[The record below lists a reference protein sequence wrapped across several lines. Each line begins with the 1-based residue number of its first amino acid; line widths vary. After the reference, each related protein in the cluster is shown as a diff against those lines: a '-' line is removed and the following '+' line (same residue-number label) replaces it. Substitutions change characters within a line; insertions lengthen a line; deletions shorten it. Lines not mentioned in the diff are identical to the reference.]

1 MTMTTTT
8 TVDDAVVASRRAV
21 IDESGWGA
29 KFHVI
34 QPRNFTFWVM
44 AFLFVVGGT
53 LTVRGFVASGKAY
66 TDAVSLGIAWFGAF
80 ALLFL
85 WIFHRLDRYSS
96 IPAKAKIVAF
106 LFAGLVTTFGMAA
119 INNDAFRSILHKT
132 QGTDFWL
139 DWSAGLTAPWS
150 EEIAKA
156 LPVILLIGLA
166 PRIMRTAFDG
176 LIIGAIS
183 GLAFQV
189 FEDVAYT
196 WGSAAA
202 NFGEAKYGTTTL
214 GLRTVLST
222 GHWAWS
228 GVVGAGV
235 IYLVGRPSEKPQRV
249 LGVLLILSSMLFH
262 FLWDSIAVMTGGAS
276 WAIGIYVPYSLV
288 NLGVFIWVYRRT
300 VARERDWARALLAPE
315 VELGAITADELA
327 AYAGTRKDRKHFV
340 KARKGHRRA
349 KHVLEGVGDLADE
362 IADAYGVDNDDVV
375 HARQEIARVRGA
387 N

>member
-1 MTMTTTT
+1 MTMTTTS
-8 TVDDAVVASRRAV
+8 TVDDNVVAARRAV

-44 AFLFVVGGT
+44 AFLFVVGAT
-53 LTVRGFVASGKAY
+53 LTLRGFVTSGKAY
-66 TDAVSLGIAWFGAF
+66 TDAVTLGITWFGAF

-119 INNDAFRSILHKT
+119 LNNDAFRSILHKT

-150 EEIAKA
+150 EEIVKA
-156 LPVILLIGLA
+156 LPVILMIGLA
-166 PRIMRTAFDG
+166 PLVMRSAFDG

-235 IYLVGRPSEKPQRV
+235 IYLVGRPTEKPRRV
-249 LGVLLILSSMLFH
+249 LGILLILSSMFFH
-262 FLWDSIAVMTGGAS
+262 FLWDSISAMTGGAT
-276 WAIGIYVPYSLV
+276 WAIGLYLPYSAV
-288 NLGVFIWVYRRT
+288 NLAVFIWVYRHT
-300 VARERDWARALLAPE
+300 VVREREWARALLAPE
-315 VELGAITADELA
+315 VDLGVITADELDA
-327 AYAGTRKDRKHFV
+327 AVGTRKARKHFV
-340 KARKGHRRA
+340 KAQKSHRSA
-349 KHVLEGVGDLADE
+349 KHVLEGVSDLADE
-362 IADAYGVDNDDVV
+362 IADSYGVDTDDVV
-375 HARQEIARVRGA
+375 HARQEIARVRA
-387 N
+387 K

>member
-150 EEIAKA
+150 EEIVKA

-166 PRIMRTAFDG
+166 PRIMRSAFDG

-196 WGSAAA
+196 WGSAAS

-214 GLRTVLST
+214 MFRTILST

-235 IYLVGRPSEKPQRV
+235 IYLVGRPSEKPRRV
-249 LGVLLILSSMLFH
+249 LGVVLILSSMLFH
-262 FLWDSIAVMTGGAS
+262 FLWDSIGAITGGAT
-276 WAIGIYVPYSLV
+276 WAIGLYLPYSIV
-288 NLGVFIWVYRRT
+288 NLLVFIWVYRHT
-300 VARERDWARALLAPE
+300 VTRERDWARALLAPE
-315 VELGAITADELA
+315 VDLGVITADELDA
-327 AYAGTRKDRKHFV
+327 AVGTRKARKHFV
-340 KARKGHRRA
+340 KTQKSQRSA
-349 KHVLEGVGDLADE
+349 KHVLDATRDLADE
-362 IADAYGVDNDDVV
+362 IAAAYAVDTEDVV
-375 HARQEIARVRGA
+375 HARQEVARVRA
-387 N
+387 K

>member
-1 MTMTTTT
+1 MTVTTAS
-8 TVDDAVVASRRAV
+8 TVSDSVVTARRAV

-44 AFLFVVGGT
+44 AFLFAVGVPY
-53 LTVRGFVASGKAY
+53 TVKGFSSAGKAY
-66 TDAVSLGIAWFGAF
+66 PEAVGLGIAWFTLFGLA
-80 ALLFL
+80 FL
-85 WIFHRLDRYSS
+85 WLFHRLDRYSS
-96 IPAKAKIVAF
+96 IPAKAKIIAF

-132 QGTDFWL
+132 IGTDFL
-139 DWSAGLTAPWS
+139 LNWSAGVTAPWS

-166 PRIMRTAFDG
+166 PRVMRSAFDG
-176 LIIGAIS
+176 LIIGVIS

-189 FEDVAYT
+189 FENVAYV

-202 NFGEAKYGTTTL
+202 NFGEAKYGMTTL
-214 GLRTVLST
+214 GMRTILST

-235 IYLVGRPSEKPQRV
+235 IYLIGRPSEPARRV
-249 LGVLLILSSMLFH
+249 FGVLLILSSMFFH
-262 FLWDSIAVMTGGAS
+262 FLWDSIAAMTGGATWS
-276 WAIGIYVPYSLV
+276 IGLFIPYSLV
-288 NLGVFIWVYRRT
+288 NLVVFIWVYRRT

-315 VELGAITADELA
+315 VEIGAITAAELD

-340 KARKGHRRA
+340 KAEKGRRRP

-362 IADAYGVDNDDVV
+362 IAEGYGVDTEDVV
-375 HARQEIARVRGA
+375 LARQEIARVRGA

>member
-1 MTMTTTT
+1 M
-8 TVDDAVVASRRAV
+8 
-21 IDESGWGA
+21 
-29 KFHVI
+29 
-34 QPRNFTFWVM
+34 
-44 AFLFVVGGT
+44 
-53 LTVRGFVASGKAY
+53 
-66 TDAVSLGIAWFGAF
+66 
-80 ALLFL
+80 
-85 WIFHRLDRYSS
+85 
-96 IPAKAKIVAF
+96 
-106 LFAGLVTTFGMAA
+106 
-119 INNDAFRSILHKT
+119 
-132 QGTDFWL
+132 
-139 DWSAGLTAPWS
+139 
-150 EEIAKA
+150 
-156 LPVILLIGLA
+156 
-166 PRIMRTAFDG
+166 
-176 LIIGAIS
+176 
-183 GLAFQV
+183 
-189 FEDVAYT
+189 AYT